1 MKQKILSLT
10 KDDFEWQ
17 YFKGTG
23 AGGQKKNKTSSAC
36 RCIHPPSN
44 AIGTSQEER
53 SQHQNRQIAFRRCVE
68 SSVFQNWIKLQA
80 AAMSKGFADAER
92 MVDDMMQEKYLK
104 VETYIP

>member
-1 MKQKILSLT
+1 MKQKLFSVT
-10 KDDFEWQ
+10 KQDFEWQ

-36 RCIHPPSN
+36 PCIHPPSG
-44 AIGTSQEER
+44 ALGTSQEER

-68 SSVFQNWIKLQA
+68 SPAFQSWVKLQS

-92 MVDDMMQEKYLK
+92 MVDEMMQEKYLK
-104 VETYIP
+104 VETYTP

>member
-1 MKQKILSLT
+1 MRTKLFSVT

-44 AIGTSQEER
+44 AIGTSQQER
-53 SQHQNRQIAFRRCVE
+53 SQHQNRQIAFRQCVATKE
-68 SSVFQNWIKLQA
+68 FQGWIKLQA
-80 AAMSKGFADAER
+80 SAMAKGFVDAER
-92 MVDDMMQEKYLK
+92 MVNEMMHEKYLK
-104 VETYIP
+104 FETYTP

>member
-1 MKQKILSLT
+1 MKQKLFSVT

-36 RCIHPPSN
+36 RCIHPPSG
-44 AIGTSQEER
+44 AIGTSQQER
-53 SQHQNRQIAFRRCVE
+53 SQHQNRQIAFHHCVE
-68 SSVFQNWIKLQA
+68 SKEFQGWIKLQA
-80 AAMSKGFADAER
+80 AAMAKGFVDVER
-92 MVDDMMQEKYLK
+92 MVDDMMQDKYLK